1 MTNSRTEVSSNC
13 RFWAPHPGTGRRQGD
28 CGNPRFQEMV
38 ECDSPEHS
46 EHSEQPDRYPRNGY
60 WTMSTFGCRLFQR
73 K

>member
-1 MTNSRTEVSSNC
+1 MTNSRTAACSDC

-38 ECDSPEHS
+38 ECNSVA
-46 EHSEQPDRYPRNGY
+46 HSEQPDRFPRNGY
-60 WTMSTFGCRLFQR
+60 WTLANFGCRLFQR